1 MKRIELYEEKIRIQK
16 FLSSIGVTSRR
27 NAERL
32 ILNKKVLVNNI
43 VAKIGDKINQKTDT
57 IRVNGVLV
65 KYKEKTN
72 LYIAIYKPRGY
83 VTSMKDEFSRKCIV
97 DLTKNINTKVYSV
110 GRLDKD
116 SEGLLLLTN
125 DGNFANTVMHPSSN
139 IEKKYIVTTKPAVS
153 KKNLCAMRKGI
164 TVNGEKL
171 TAKHILVT
179 NINTIKNE
187 SVLKITLTEGKN
199 RHIRKMCDFFNLS
212 VVKLK
217 RMAIGPVKIGN
228 LKPGE
233 YRNLQ
238 KKEID
243 NLMSVQTLKQTKS
256 TNKL

>member
-1 MKRIELYEEKIRIQK
+1 MSEEKIRIQK
-16 FLSSIGVTSRR
+16 FLSNAGVVSRR
-27 NAERL
+27 SAEKL
-32 ILNKKVLVNNI
+32 IVNKKVLINGAY
-43 VAKIGDKINQKTDT
+43 AKLGDKVNQRDA
-57 IRVNGVLV
+57 IRVNGISVNC
-65 KYKEKTN
+65 EKKAK

-97 DLTKNINTKVYSV
+97 DLAKNIKTRVYPV

-139 IEKKYIVTTKPAVS
+139 IEKIYIVTVKPIVS
-153 KKNLCAMRKGI
+153 KEILFILLKGI

-171 TAKHILVT
+171 TAKRILIM
-179 NINTIKNE
+179 NENLRKNE
-187 SVLKITLTEGKN
+187 SVLEITLTEGKN

-212 VVKLK
+212 VIKLK
-217 RMAIGPVKIGN
+217 RIAIGPVKIGN

-233 YRNLQ
+233 YRALY

-243 NLMSVQTLKQTKS
+243 SLAFAQRIKAN
-256 TNKL
+256 